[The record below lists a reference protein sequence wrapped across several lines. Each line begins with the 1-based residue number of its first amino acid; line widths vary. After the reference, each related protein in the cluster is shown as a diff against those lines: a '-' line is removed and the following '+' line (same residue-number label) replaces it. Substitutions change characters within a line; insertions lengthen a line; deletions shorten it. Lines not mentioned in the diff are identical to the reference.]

1 MRKFKLMLLLCTIT
15 GFISSLAL
23 VITPYFLGK
32 AIDSMVGY
40 QNVDIEQVL
49 KMLVFA
55 ATAYSVNF
63 ILGWITNRIA
73 NRISV
78 NFVSSLRNEM
88 MLKLTTLPISFMDSK
103 AHGDIQNLFVM
114 DSELVIDGLYLFLT
128 QLLGG
133 VFVVLIATV
142 YMLNIN
148 VLMSLVVFVMVP
160 VVYFTSKT
168 ISRKS
173 LVYFTRQQELAG
185 QLSGKTA
192 EYVDN
197 YHLLLSSNYS
207 EKAIQE
213 FKEINEA
220 LNTVGEKAQFMSALT
235 NPTTRVMNNIS
246 YVLLGL
252 TGAYGVLNGNLSIGL
267 MTSFLSYS
275 MMFSKPFNEFS
286 AIISQVI
293 AAKASYTRIQS
304 LLKNPDE
311 RNSAVQKKLAG
322 ETITFNEISFSYDG
336 VHPVIEGLNLE
347 IDPLSKVAIV
357 GPTGAGKSTLLNL
370 LMRYYDVD
378 NGSIRIDNIDI
389 DDISRSS
396 VRQTMSIVLQDPWL
410 FEGTIRDNIAYGNPS
425 ASEDQIIEA
434 AKQAGC
440 HRYISSLDH
449 GYDSWVELGSK
460 NMSLGQKQL
469 ITIARALLV
478 DSPII
483 ILDEATSSVDVVT
496 ERHIQT
502 IFTKIMRS
510 HTTFFVAHRLS
521 TVTDSDVIL
530 VMKAGKLVEQGKHED
545 LMNQKGF
552 YYELFTSQY

>member
-1 MRKFKLMLLLCTIT
+1 MLLLCTIT

-63 ILGWITNRIA
+63 IFGWITNRIA

-78 NFVSSLRNEM
+78 NFVSSLREEM
-88 MLKLTTLPISFMDSK
+88 MLKLTTLPISFMDGK

-378 NGSIRIDNIDI
+378 KGSIRIDNIDI

-410 FEGTIRDNIAYGNPS
+410 FAGTIRDNIAYGNPS

-440 HRYISSLDH
+440 HRYISSLDD